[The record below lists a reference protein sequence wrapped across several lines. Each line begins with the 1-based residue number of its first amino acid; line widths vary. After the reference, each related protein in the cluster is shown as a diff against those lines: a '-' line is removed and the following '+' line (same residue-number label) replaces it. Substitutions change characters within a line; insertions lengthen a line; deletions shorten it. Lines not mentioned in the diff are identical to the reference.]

1 VRKHASRALVAAV
14 GAIALAAAVT
24 ALVDRE
30 PASAEQPQTAR
41 ATPAQSAARP
51 SAPPCEASQL
61 HLRIDVIDTPA
72 AVLEHVGGP
81 FCRRPEFPLSVRIVP
96 VAGQAEGEIFGP
108 EGVLGGTFAAGVEHV
123 AAFRYRPTCDE
134 RGPFVAVAV
143 TGAFAARREIPTDE
157 PCFPA
162 VQRKVV
168 ALGPGRAADAVHV
181 EALASRAHTFTV
193 RVALPRRARVRIAT
207 RDEFGAVIRVLDDE
221 IGRRDCHRHGETDV
235 CVYHFP
241 TLETHSPGKW
251 RVSMRKTSPE
261 PATVRFRIA
270 FEAVR

>member
-1 VRKHASRALVAAV
+1 MRKHASRAVVAAV
-14 GAIALAAAVT
+14 GAIALAATVA
-24 ALVDRE
+24 ALVDRR
-30 PASAEQPQTAR
+30 PASAEQSQTAR
-41 ATPAQSAARP
+41 ATPVQSAGERR
-51 SAPPCEASQL
+51 SVPPCESSQL
-61 HLRIDVIDTPA
+61 HFRIDVVDIPA

-81 FCRRPEFPLSVRIVP
+81 FCSRADLPLRVRIVP
-96 VAGQAEGEIFGP
+96 RAGQAQGELFGP
-108 EGVLGGTFAAGVEHV
+108 EGILGGTFAAGEEHV
-123 AAFRYRPTCDE
+123 AGFHYRPTCEE

-143 TGAFAARREIPTDE
+143 TGRFAAGREIPTDE

-168 ALGPGRAADAVHV
+168 ALGPGRDADAVRV
-181 EALASRAHTFTV
+181 EALAHAFTV
-193 RVALPRRARVRIAT
+193 RVALPRAAQVTIALW
-207 RDEFGAVIRVLDDE
+207 DVFGAVIRVLDDE

-241 TLETHSPGKW
+241 IRDTHSPGMW
-251 RVSMRKTSPE
+251 RVVIRKTSPE